1 MRFTA
6 LLLCLLAFA
15 QPALAADTLT
25 VGNRVLVTGDSVGKV
40 YELLGKP
47 DRVVDL
53 ENRYG
58 AAVAER
64 LEYFRDGKTVQVV
77 IQGGRVV
84 SITEIR

>member
-1 MRFTA
+1 MRLAA
-6 LLLCLLAFA
+6 LLLLGMLVAPPTFA
-15 QPALAADTLT
+15 TDTLT

-47 DRVVDL
+47 DRTVDL
-53 ENRYG
+53 ENRFG

-77 IQGGRVV
+77 IQGGRVI
-84 SITEIR
+84 SISELR

>member
-1 MRFTA
+1 MRLALILVMA
-6 LLLCLLAFA
+6 LLVAP
-15 QPALAADTLT
+15 PAIATDTLT
-25 VGNRVLVTGDSVGKV
+25 VGTKVLVTGDPIGRV

-64 LEYFRDGKTVQVV
+64 LEYFRDGKTIQVV
-77 IQGGRVV
+77 IQGGRIV
-84 SITEIR
+84 SITELR

>member
-1 MRFTA
+1 MRLAA
-6 LLLCLLAFA
+6 LLLLGVLVA
-15 QPALAADTLT
+15 QPTFATDTLT

-47 DRVVDL
+47 DRTVDL
-53 ENRYG
+53 ENRFG

-77 IQGGRVV
+77 IQGGRVI
-84 SITEIR
+84 SISELR